1 MAAPADRFARSRA
14 LHVQAADVLA
24 GGVSTAFRAFE
35 RPVPLTLRSA
45 HGARLVDAD
54 GNELVDFV
62 CGMGPIILGHGH
74 EGVVAAVTEAA
85 GRLQQAGAQ
94 SEAEVALALELR
106 AAMPSMERLRFG
118 LSGSEAVHGALR
130 TARAATGRALVV
142 KFAGHYHGWL
152 DPILTATSHLPPAVP
167 ETGGQQPSALAD
179 VVALEWND
187 PATLERLFAERGD
200 EVAAV
205 IAEAYPCNAGVIPAA
220 PGFLELLRGLCDAH
234 GAVLVFD
241 EVITGFRVGLG
252 GAQAML
258 GVRPDL
264 TVVAKALGNGF
275 PISAFGG
282 RAAVMDEVATN
293 RAMHAGTYNGGGI
306 SIAAAQATIGALAT
320 DPAIYRRLAGHAE
333 RLRTGLEQL
342 GARHGHRLVTAG
354 TGGVF
359 FAWFRDE
366 GGVATFRDHLASDL
380 ARYARFAALM
390 LEEGVRLIPAGRW
403 YLNAAHGEAE
413 VDAALAAA
421 DRALPR
427 LAR

>member
-1 MAAPADRFARSRA
+1 MATTDRFQHSRA
-14 LHVQAADVLA
+14 LHARAGDVLA

-45 HGARLVDAD
+45 RGARLIDVD

-74 EGVVAAVTEAA
+74 ETVVSAVAEAA
-85 GRLQQAGAQ
+85 ARLQQPGAQ
-94 SEAEVALALELR
+94 SEAEIELAESLREAL
-106 AAMPSMERLRFG
+106 PSMERMRFG

-130 TARAATGRALVV
+130 TARAATGRPLVV

-152 DPILTATSHLPPAVP
+152 DPILTATSHLPPAAP

-187 PATLERLFAERGD
+187 AAMVEALFAERD
-200 EVAAV
+200 AEVAAV
-205 IAEAYPCNAGVIPAA
+205 IAEPYPCNGGVIPPA
-220 PGFLELLRGLCDAH
+220 PGFLERLRALCDAH
-234 GAVLVFD
+234 GSLLVFD

-252 GAQAML
+252 GAQGML

-264 TVVAKALGNGF
+264 SVVAKALGNGF

-282 RAAVMDEVATN
+282 RADVMDEVGAN

-306 SIAAAQATIGALAT
+306 SIAAAAATVGVLAD
-320 DPAIYRRLAGHAE
+320 DPDVYDRLASHAA
-333 RLRTGLEQL
+333 RLRSGLEEL
-342 GARHGHRLVTAG
+342 GARHGHRIITAG

-366 GGVATFRDHLASDL
+366 GHVATFRDHLACDL
-380 ARYARFAALM
+380 PRWARFAALM
-390 LEEGVRLIPAGRW
+390 LEQGVRLIPAGRW
-403 YLNAAHGEAE
+403 YLNAAHGDAE
-413 VDAALAAA
+413 IDAALAAA
-421 DRALPR
+421 DRALPQLDR
-427 LAR
+427 